1 MEVIKNGLIMFT
13 NSVNGSALEKRSV
26 NTNNEWI
33 KVMHDYG
40 KSVNDLKYSYNK
52 AVRQN
57 KRING
62 KQKQSK
68 KATSISAN

>member
-13 NSVNGSALEKRSV
+13 DSVNGFALKKRSV

-33 KVMHDYG
+33 KVIHDYG
-40 KSVNDLKYSYNK
+40 KSVNDLKRSYDK
-52 AVRQN
+52 VVQQD
-57 KRING
+57 KRIHG

-68 KATSISAN
+68 KATPISAN